1 MKTDGSDRNQKGSN
15 GKEKTKQDALVDR
28 IASMSKE
35 FARALPKEITVERMM
50 RIVMTAIRSNPK
62 LAECTAYSFYGSM
75 LTALQLG
82 LEVNTPLEH
91 AFLIPRWNNSKKIL
105 QCHFELGYKGLIELC
120 YRTNLYKRIEAEVVY
135 DGDKFNYEYGFEA
148 YLRHKPC
155 GKVEKPLYVWALFEL
170 VNGGK
175 SFKVWTWE
183 KVMNHAET
191 FSESY
196 DVESPWKSPWLANP
210 TSQKGMAKKTVL
222 HDALNYAPKS
232 VELAHGLNA
241 DGNVVIPK
249 SGEEAEGFMYEIFD
263 DEPQPQDQEKEKKE
277 ERREEKKPQE
287 QIPPPDESLKP
298 PPQRPPERKADPV
311 PAGRFN
317 GNVPGKRTGGLFSQ
331 EQEDALEEQYKHERE
346 EGPELPDFPA

>member
-1 MKTDGSDRNQKGSN
+1 MNQKSSN
-15 GKEKTKQDALVDR
+15 GKEKTEQQKKQDTLVNK
-28 IASMSKE
+28 IAKMSSE

-62 LAECTAYSFYGSM
+62 LAECTVNSFYGSM
-75 LTALQLG
+75 LTSLQLG

-91 AFLIPRWNNSKKIL
+91 AFLIPRWNNNKKML

-120 YRTNLYKRIEAEVVY
+120 YRTKLYKRIEAEVVY
-135 DGDKFNYEYGFEA
+135 EGDKFNYEYGFEA

-155 GKVEKPLYVWALFEL
+155 GKLEKPLYVWALFEL

-183 KVMNHAET
+183 QVMNHAEA

-196 DVESPWKSPWLANP
+196 DPESPWKSPWLANP

-241 DGNVVIPK
+241 DGNVVIPRH
-249 SGEEAEGFMYEIFD
+249 GEDVDGFFYEIFEEE
-263 DEPQPQDQEKEKKE
+263 EPQPQDQEKEKNKDG
-277 ERREEKKPQE
+277 REEKRPQE

-298 PPQRPPERKADPV
+298 PPQRPPERKPDPV
-311 PAGRFN
+311 PASRTN
-317 GNVPGKRTGGLFSQ
+317 RNTPGKRTNGLFPQ
-331 EQEDALEEQYKHERE
+331 EQEDALEEQFRQEQ
-346 EGPELPDFPA
+346 EGRDLPSFPG